1 MQRRVT
7 LPLVAP
13 LAPFNARR
21 FLVGST
27 FKPNPKP
34 FLLAFCRAHGTLHCA
49 EVLGCCVEGYQACNE
64 EFVTLGCAPGT
75 LQCAGV
81 SGCCFEGSQACNE
94 GSFYPWL
101 HPWHPSMRRCFWLL
115 LRRVPGMQR
124 RVTLPLVA
132 PLAPFNAQVFLVAAL
147 KGPRRATK
155 GHFTLGCTP
164 GTLQCAGVP
173 SCCVEGSQACNEG
186 SRYPWLHPWHPSMRR
201 CFWLLRRRVPGMQR
215 RVFVTLKP

>member
-1 MQRRVT
+1 MGETGPQLPKDRAYKQTQLKVSQVT
-7 LPLVAP
+7 LGCTPGTLQCSQVFGW
-13 LAPFNARR
+13 LT
-21 FLVGST
+21 T

-81 SGCCFEGSQACNE
+81 PGCCAEGSQA
-94 GSFYPWL
+94 Y
-101 HPWHPSMRRCFWLL
+101 
-115 LRRVPGMQR
+115 
-124 RVTLPLVA
+124 
-132 PLAPFNAQVFLVAAL
+132 
-147 KGPRRATK
+147 
-155 GHFTLGCTP
+155 
-164 GTLQCAGVP
+164 
-173 SCCVEGSQACNEG
+173 NEG